1 MAPETVE
8 VDLYNPDNFV
18 ASVPHDIFDWLRA
31 NDPVHFHEEPDG
43 PGFWVLTRFDDVMHA
58 SREWSDFSSAHGTS
72 IEDAQGGA
80 ELMMLN
86 MDPPQHTKLRKLVSS
101 GFTPRMIAR
110 TEPHIREIAAE
121 IVDAVAKRG
130 ECDFVT
136 EVAAELPLQVI
147 AEFIGIP
154 LEDRHKIFT
163 WSNTMIGLDDPEYAN
178 SSIEKATEA
187 AAEMFGYADTLATER
202 RKTPRQDLVTKLI
215 QAEVDDDQLTDM
227 EFDAFFLLLAVA
239 GNETTRNLIS
249 GGMLALM
256 ENPDER
262 RKLIED
268 QSKIPTAIEE
278 MLRMVTPVMH
288 FRRTATKDVEIRGHQ
303 IKEGDKVVVWYI
315 SANRDADM
323 FPNPHTF
330 EGARNPNEHIA
341 FGGGGPHFCLGA
353 NLARLE
359 IRVMFEEIL
368 KRLPDM
374 ELTDTPARL
383 RSNFINGLKHMPVR
397 FTPER

>member
-323 FPNPHTF
+323 FPNPHAF

>member
-1 MAPETVE
+1 MKTIE

-18 ASVPHDIFDWLRA
+18 ASVPHDVFDYLRD
-31 NDPVHFHEEPDG
+31 NDPVHFHDEPGG
-43 PGFWVLTRFDDVMHA
+43 PGFWVITRFDDVLET
-58 SREWSDFSSAHGTS
+58 SREWSTFSSAHGTN
-72 IEDAQGGA
+72 IEDPQGGA

-86 MDPPQHTKLRKLVSS
+86 MDPPQHTSLRKLVSK

-110 TEPHIREIAAE
+110 QEPHIREIASN
-121 IVDAVAKRG
+121 IIDDVAKRG

-154 LEDRHKIFT
+154 QEDRHKIFT

-187 AAEMFGYADTLATER
+187 AAEMFGYADSLAKER
-202 RKTPRQDLVTKLI
+202 KKDPRQDLVTTLI
-215 QAEVDDDQLTDM
+215 ESEVDGEQISDM
-227 EFDAFFLLLAVA
+227 DFNVFFLLLAVA

-249 GGMLALM
+249 GGMLELIQ
-256 ENPDER
+256 NPDER
-262 RKLIED
+262 QKLID
-268 QSKIPTAIEE
+268 DPSKIPTAIEE
-278 MLRMVTPVMH
+278 MLRLVTPVMH
-288 FRRTATKDVEIRGHQ
+288 FRRTATKDVEIKGKK

-315 SANRDADM
+315 SANRDAEM

-330 EGARNPNEHIA
+330 DGARTPNEHIA
-341 FGGGGPHFCLGA
+341 FGGGGPHFCIGA

-359 IRVMFEEIL
+359 IRVMFEELL
-368 KRLPDM
+368 KRIPDM

-383 RSNFINGLKHMPVR
+383 RSNFINGLKHMPVK
-397 FTPER
+397 FTPES

>member
-1 MAPETVE
+1 MKTIE

-18 ASVPHDIFDWLRA
+18 ASVPHDTFDWLRA

-58 SREWSDFSSAHGTS
+58 SREWETYSSAHGTN

-86 MDPPQHTKLRKLVSS
+86 MDPPQHTRLRKLVSG

-147 AEFIGIP
+147 AEFIGVP

-163 WSNTMIGLDDPEYAN
+163 WSNTMIGMEDPEYGN

-187 AAEMFGYADTLATER
+187 AAEMFGYADSLATER

-215 QAEVDDDQLTDM
+215 QAEVEGEQLTDM
-227 EFDAFFLLLAVA
+227 DFDAFFLLLAVA

-249 GGMLALM
+249 GGMRLLM

-262 RKLIED
+262 QKLVD
-268 QSKIPTAIEE
+268 DPSRLGPAIEE

-288 FRRTATKDVEIRGHQ
+288 FRRTATKDVEIGGKK

-315 SANRDADM
+315 SANRDESM
-323 FPNPHTF
+323 FPDPHRF
-330 EGARNPNEHIA
+330 DGARSPNEHIA

-359 IRVMFEEIL
+359 IRVMFEELL
-368 KRLPDM
+368 KRIPDM
-374 ELTDTPARL
+374 EPTAEPSRL
-383 RSNFINGLKHMPVR
+383 RSNFINGLKHMPVK
-397 FTPER
+397 FTPES

>member
-1 MAPETVE
+1 MKTIE

-18 ASVPHDIFDWLRA
+18 ASVPHDTFDWLRA

-43 PGFWVLTRFDDVMHA
+43 LGFWVLTRFDDVMHTA
-58 SREWSDFSSAHGTS
+58 REWETFSSAHGTN

-86 MDPPQHTKLRKLVSS
+86 MDPPSHTKLRKLVSS

-163 WSNTMIGLDDPEYAN
+163 WSNTMIGLDDSEYAN

-202 RKTPRQDLVTKLI
+202 RKTPRQDLVTRLI

-249 GGMLALM
+249 GGMLALI

-262 RKLIED
+262 QKLVD
-268 QSKIPTAIEE
+268 DPARLPTAIEE
-278 MLRMVTPVMH
+278 MLRWVTPVMH
-288 FRRTATKDVEIRGHQ
+288 FRRTATKDVEINGKK

-315 SANRDADM
+315 SANRDEDM
-323 FPNPHTF
+323 FPSPHTF
-330 EGARNPNEHIA
+330 DGARSPNEHIA

-359 IRVMFEEIL
+359 IRVMFEEVL
-368 KRLPDM
+368 KRIPDM
-374 ELTDTPARL
+374 ELTAEPARL
-383 RSNFINGLKHMPVR
+383 RSNFINGLKHMPVK
-397 FTPER
+397 FTPE